1 MEDVRFITIER
12 EGVKLEA
19 KDSMIRTGSQ
29 RWRWRETDSSP
40 RDLGP
45 NTFTFWGA
53 KNVPLK
59 EAIVSPLPGAYYGSS
74 EA

>member
-29 RWRWRETDSSP
+29 R
-40 RDLGP
+40 
-45 NTFTFWGA
+45 
-53 KNVPLK
+53 
-59 EAIVSPLPGAYYGSS
+59 
-74 EA
+74 